1 MNCPRCGKPIAEHEA
16 GRCLDA
22 WVAEKVMELNPGD
35 SRLPPTGIPNLWEN
49 DKLIGK
55 QNYRLIYLPKWSPST
70 SIVDADD
77 IMKKWEN
84 EGRLY
89 YLRRSGKKF
98 KIYLGKPN
106 EIDAV
111 YSAEGDTKEITICR
125 AALMASKE
133 E

>member
-1 MNCPRCGKPIAEHEA
+1 MTCPRCHKTPEEHEA
-16 GRCLDA
+16 GRETDACIAKVVMGYEEPFGDA
-22 WVAEKVMELNPGD
+22 WL
-35 SRLPPTGIPNLWEN
+35 RH
-49 DKLIGK
+49 
-55 QNYRLIYLPKWSPST
+55 YST
-70 SIVDADD
+70 RIADADD

-111 YSAEGDTKEITICR
+111 YSAEGDTKEIAICR